1 MSIEPSVMVLGLVLG
16 FGVAFLL
23 RKFVPALGRPKKL
36 PPKPPASRQDARK
49 RARQAAKKQ

>member
-1 MSIEPSVMVLGLVLG
+1 MPFEPIVMVLGLVLG

-23 RKFVPALGRPKKL
+23 RKYVPGLGRPKPA

-49 RARQAAKKQ
+49 RAREAAKKQ